1 MKMLNTGGTEAQ
13 GTRRRRGVKASLAAI
28 LALALVAAP
37 LAMNAQKA
45 ERWLHVKV
53 EKQGDDGET
62 VKVNVPLSLAEKVLA
77 AVRVDKLNAGKLRI
91 EHAKIEGVDL
101 KALLEAVRDLEDNE
115 FVTIEGKRENV
126 RVSKSGGY
134 ILVKVREGKDQ
145 EKTVDVKIP
154 MTVVEALVTDNAKEV
169 DLAAAVRALALHGDF
184 EFVTVR
190 DGNETVRVWVD
201 SKNTQ

>member
-53 EKQGDDGET
+53 EKHGDDGET

>member
-1 MKMLNTGGTEAQ
+1 MKMLSTEGTEAQ
-13 GTRRRRGVKASLAAI
+13 RTRRRCGVKTTLAAI

-37 LAMNAQKA
+37 LAVNAQKA

-77 AVRVDKLNAGKLRI
+77 AVRVDKLNGGKLRI

-101 KALLEAVRDLEDNE
+101 KALLEAVRDLQDNE

-134 ILVKVREGKDQ
+134 ILVKVREGKEL

-169 DLAAAVRALALHGDF
+169 DLAAAVRALAQHGDF
-184 EFVTVR
+184 EFVSVR

-201 SKNTQ
+201 SRNTQ